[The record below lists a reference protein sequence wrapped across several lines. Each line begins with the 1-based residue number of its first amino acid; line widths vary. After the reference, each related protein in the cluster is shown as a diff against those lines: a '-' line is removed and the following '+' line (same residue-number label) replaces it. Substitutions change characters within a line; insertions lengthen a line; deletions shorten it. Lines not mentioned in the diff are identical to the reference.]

1 MRGLLLLP
9 PASTGDVALLMRAP
23 SRFTNGVGATL
34 LCILIAGCA
43 RPVDINAPPP
53 AALAGDFL
61 PPTITPLEPSVIDA
75 PISISLEPTLDALER
90 AVPRA
95 FGDINKRIRNRGNS
109 RQHFAYEATRNP
121 FDVTLDNG
129 LLTLGTTVSYAGKA
143 WYNAPLLPEVGA
155 SCGVDTDRP
164 RLRARL
170 QSELSLTPEWR
181 LRTKTRLTSLR
192 PVTDTDRD
200 ACRVTAFSIDVTDRV
215 ADAVRGVLLRE
226 LNKVDRRL
234 GTWNVRDRLE
244 KWYNEMNR
252 PIRVADSMWLL
263 LRPGALRLG
272 NMAVRDSALVFNVR
286 LFAEPIIVSGP
297 QPERTNTPLPRLEP
311 ALSDVGDSAR
321 VLLEA
326 SIEYD
331 VASALLREKLV
342 GRSFN
347 RWRRRVRIAN
357 VRLVPVGDGRVA
369 LGVKFDGSVR
379 GEGWL
384 VGTPR
389 LDIANEKLT
398 VPDLNFDVATSD
410 VLVQGLA
417 YLQSEKVLTMLRETA
432 VLSLAEPLQQLRTKV
447 EGAINRQL
455 TEGVELSAQL
465 TAGRLLDVVAM
476 PSALIVRAEAAGT
489 LALNIDRE
497 LRFRTKQ

>member
-1 MRGLLLLP
+1 MKTSGRLSIRVAVGVVGLSL
-9 PASTGDVALLMRAP
+9 AA
-23 SRFTNGVGATL
+23 
-34 LCILIAGCA
+34 CA
-43 RPVDINAPPP
+43 RPVDIDAPPP
-53 AALAGDFL
+53 AAMAGDFR
-61 PPTITPLEPSVIDA
+61 PPAIAPLAPSVIDA

-90 AVPRA
+90 AVPRS
-95 FGDINKRIRNRGNS
+95 FGDINRRIHNRGNS
-109 RQHFAYEATRNP
+109 RQHFAYEANRSA
-121 FDVTLDNG
+121 FDVALDDG
-129 LLTLGTTVSYAGKA
+129 LLTLGTTVSYAGKG

-155 SCGVDTDRP
+155 SCGVDTERP

-192 PVTDTDRD
+192 PATDTDRD
-200 ACRVTAFSIDVTDRV
+200 ACRVTAFNIDVTDRV
-215 ADAVRGVLLRE
+215 SGAVRGVLLRE
-226 LNKVDRRL
+226 LNKVDQKL
-234 GTWNVRDRLE
+234 GAWNVRDRLE
-244 KWYNEMNR
+244 QWYNQMNR
-252 PIRVADSMWLL
+252 PIRVSDSMWLL
-263 LRPGALRLG
+263 LRPGALKLG
-272 NMAVRDSALVFNVR
+272 DMSVIDSAVVFNVR
-286 LFAEPIIVSGP
+286 LFAQPIIVSGP
-297 QPERTNTPLPRLEP
+297 QPERTNTALPRLEP
-311 ALSDVGDSAR
+311 VLSEVGDSAR
-321 VLLEA
+321 VMLEA
-326 SIEYD
+326 SIQYD

-347 RWRRRVRIAN
+347 RWRRRVRVAD

-384 VGTPR
+384 VGTPK
-389 LDIANEKLT
+389 LDIASERLT

-410 VLVQGLA
+410 VLVQRLA
-417 YLQSEKVLTMLRETA
+417 YLQSETVINKLREAA
-432 VLSLAEPLQQLRTKV
+432 VLSLAEPLQQLRTTV

-455 TEGVELSAQL
+455 TDGVELSAQL

-497 LRFRTKQ
+497 LRFKNRE